1 MKTSSQSNMT
11 NVYIMNNE
19 KINRIEDKMQNLDFL
34 FKDRNCKALLT
45 NKILIKEQKNMIS
58 VFNFSALNTN
68 YKFCFFTLNSKEN
81 QEQIWIWY

>member
-68 YKFCFFTLNSKEN
+68 YKFCFFYT
-81 QEQIWIWY
+81 Q